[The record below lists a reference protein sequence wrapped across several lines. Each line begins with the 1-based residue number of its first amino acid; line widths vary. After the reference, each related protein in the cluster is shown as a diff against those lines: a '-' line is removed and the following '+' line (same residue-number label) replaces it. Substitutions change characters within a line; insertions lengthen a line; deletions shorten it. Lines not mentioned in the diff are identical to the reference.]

1 MLCVDLQGD
10 IPIQRYI
17 QKYKVW
23 VNWTRGLM
31 VKGYRYMYI
40 YIYIARG
47 FGGEVVSDEAECKLF
62 VWRNACQRHLYKVE
76 DSEGKVWIGYGEI
89 YIFI

>member
-31 VKGYRYMYI
+31 VKGYRQI
-40 YIYIARG
+40 YRYIARG
-47 FGGEVVSDEAECKLF
+47 VGGEVVSDEAGGKLF
-62 VWRNACQRHLYKVE
+62 VWRNVCQRHLHKVE
-76 DSEGKVWIGYGEI
+76 NSEGKVWIGYGEI